1 MYMKKASIA
10 ARYIEKECFKM
21 KAIQFKEYG
30 GPEVLN
36 IIDLDRPQPTG
47 REVLIEVHAIGVNYA
62 DTARREGQ
70 YVVPTP
76 LPFIPGAEVAGVVA
90 AAGEDA
96 KIPVGTRVVTLIE
109 SGGYSEFVTADER
122 GLIPLPEGLDFS
134 LAAALPLQGLSAY
147 HILKTMG
154 RLEAGESVLVHAAA
168 GGVGTLAVQLAKL
181 FGAGT
186 VIATASTDEKLQ
198 LAKEMGADVLV
209 NYTIEGW
216 EKEVLE
222 ATGGRGVNVA
232 LEMAGGEIFN
242 KTMKCLAAFGRLVIY
257 GVASGEQSR
266 FYPSSL
272 MGRNQS
278 VIGFFLPQIM
288 RKPELMQ
295 PSMKELL
302 AYAAEGKLKLTI
314 GEIHPLEDAAK
325 VHERMQSRQT
335 KGKLIL
341 VPAR

>member
-1 MYMKKASIA
+1 MKV
-10 ARYIEKECFKM
+10 
-21 KAIQFKEYG
+21 IQLNEYG

-36 IIDLDRPQPTG
+36 IIEKEKPVPAG

-76 LPFIPGAEVAGVVA
+76 LPFIPGAEVAGVVV
-90 AAGEDA
+90 AAGEKA
-96 KIPVGTRVVTLIE
+96 SITPGTRVATLIE
-109 SGGYSEFVTADER
+109 SGGYSEYVKADER
-122 GLIPLPEGLDFS
+122 GLIPLPEGLDFK

-154 RLEAGESVLVHAAA
+154 RLEKGESVLVHAAA

-181 FGAGT
+181 FGAGK
-186 VIATASTDEKLQ
+186 VIATASTDDKLQ

-209 NYTIEGW
+209 NYTTEDW

-232 LEMAGGEIFN
+232 LEMAGGEIFS
-242 KTMKCLAAFGRLVIY
+242 KTLKCLAAFGRLVIY
-257 GVASGEQSR
+257 GVVSGEQSR

-272 MGRNQS
+272 MARNQS

-288 RKPELMQ
+288 RKADLLQ
-295 PSMKELL
+295 PSMKELMT
-302 AYAAEGKLKLTI
+302 YVAEGKLKLTI
-314 GEIHPLEDAAK
+314 GEVHPLEDAAK
-325 VHERMQSRQT
+325 VHTLIQSRKT

-341 VPAR
+341 EPTR

>member
-1 MYMKKASIA
+1 
-10 ARYIEKECFKM
+10 M

-36 IIDLDRPQPTG
+36 VIDLEKPQPTG
-47 REVLIEVHAIGVNYA
+47 RKVLIEVHAVGVNYA

-76 LPFIPGAEVAGVVA
+76 LPFIPGAEVAGVVVA
-90 AAGEDA
+90 TGKEAS
-96 KIPVGTRVVTLIE
+96 IPVGTRVVTLIE
-109 SGGYSEFVTADER
+109 SGGYSEYVAADER
-122 GLIPLPEGLDFS
+122 GLIPLPEGLDFK

-154 RLEAGESVLVHAAA
+154 RLEKGESVLVHAAA

-181 FGAGT
+181 FGAGK
-186 VIATASTDEKLQ
+186 VIATASSDEKLQ

-209 NYTIEGW
+209 NYTKEGW
-216 EKEVLE
+216 ENEVVE
-222 ATGGRGVNVA
+222 ATGGKGVDVA

-242 KTMKCLAAFGRLVIY
+242 KTLNCLAAFGRLVIY

-266 FYPSSL
+266 LYPSSL
-272 MGRNQS
+272 MARNQS

-288 RKPELMQ
+288 RKPELLQ
-295 PSMKELL
+295 PSMKELMT
-302 AYAAEGKLKLTI
+302 YVAEGKLKLTI
-314 GEIHPLEDAAK
+314 GEVHPLEDAAK
-325 VHERMQSRQT
+325 VHTLLQSRKT

-341 VPAR
+341 EPSK